1 MTTCDYIYKVAAATL
16 LLTATAILSSAQD
29 TLTIERCRSMALTN
43 NKEIAATK
51 QATLAADYTAKS
63 YRGNFFPNITASGTG
78 LYSTADGTFSSA
90 GGNLPTFSYDA
101 TGAIAAD
108 GGFAYFPGFDISYD
122 VNTVFMG
129 SISVE
134 QPIYT
139 GGQISAAYRLAQL
152 GRDIAAAQ
160 GTLTATEVIQQTDE
174 AYANVVRA
182 GEMCRVATAYR
193 ELLGEL
199 MRSVES
205 AFRRGMKPKN
215 DVLKVQVKLNESEL
229 ALRRAENALRLA
241 KMNLCHCIG
250 LPLNEDILVSRALPY
265 EATSEPL
272 QTFDVSGRPEYEMLD
287 RQVAAAEQQVR
298 LSRSELLPKV
308 AATANYSYL
317 HGIEVNDRTLLHK
330 SNVAAMLNV
339 SIPLF
344 HFGERKHKYSAA
356 KAKLEQTRLE
366 RDNLNEMMVLELTQA
381 ANNVD
386 EARLELDIA
395 RRSLTQAEENMRVS
409 RRQYDAGMESLA
421 DHLEAQ
427 TLWQQAYEQSVE
439 ATYALYLANTAY
451 RKAAGTLYAER

>member
-1 MTTCDYIYKVAAATL
+1 MTMITPYHIYKTAVVTLVFAATTAL
-16 LLTATAILSSAQD
+16 LPAQD
-29 TLTIERCRSMALTN
+29 TLTIERCRSMALQN
-43 NKEIAATK
+43 NKEIAAAR
-51 QATLAADYTAKS
+51 QATLSAEYTAKS

-78 LYSTADGTFSSA
+78 LYSTADGTFASE

-101 TGAIAAD
+101 TGALAAD
-108 GGFAYFPGFDISYD
+108 GGFAYFPGFDINYD
-122 VNTVFMG
+122 VNAVFMG
-129 SISVE
+129 AVSVE

-139 GGQISAAYRLAQL
+139 GGQITAAYRMAQL

-160 GTLTATEVIQQTDE
+160 GTVTATEVIQQTDE
-174 AYANVVRA
+174 AYADVVKA
-182 GEMCRVATAYR
+182 GEMCKVAKAYS

-205 AFRRGMKPKN
+205 AFKRGMKPKN
-215 DVLKVQVKLNESEL
+215 DVLKVQVKMNESEL
-229 ALRRAENALRLA
+229 SLRRAENALRLA
-241 KMNLCHCIG
+241 KMNLCHYIG
-250 LPLNEDILVSRALPY
+250 MPLDSDISVATTLPY
-265 EATSEPL
+265 EEDDGPL
-272 QTFDVSGRPEYEMLD
+272 QTFDISSRPEHEMLD
-287 RQVAAAEQQVR
+287 RQVAAAEQQVK

-330 SNVAAMLNV
+330 GTFAAMLNV

-356 KAKLEQTRLE
+356 KAKLEQTRME
-366 RDNLNEMMVLELTQA
+366 RDNLNEMMLLELTQA

-395 RRSLTQAEENMRVS
+395 RRSLAQAEENVRVS
-409 RRQYDAGMESLA
+409 RRQYDAGMESLS

-427 TLWQQAYEQSVE
+427 TLWQQAYERSVE
-439 ATYALYLANTAY
+439 ASYALYLAHVAY
-451 RKAAGTLYAER
+451 RKAAGTL